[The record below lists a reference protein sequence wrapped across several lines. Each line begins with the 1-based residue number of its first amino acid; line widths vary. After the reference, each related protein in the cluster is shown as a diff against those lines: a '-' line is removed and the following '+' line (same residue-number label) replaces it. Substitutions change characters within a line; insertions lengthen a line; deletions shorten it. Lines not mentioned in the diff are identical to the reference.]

1 MAKNDRK
8 RQARK
13 REAALRESREKG
25 LERLER
31 ELHNQVAPSTE
42 VSPFNEDK
50 VRRSKRLA
58 HNRRGKAKRRGGN
71 A

>member
-1 MAKNDRK
+1 MTRNERV

-13 REAALRESREKG
+13 RDLALREHREKK
-25 LERLER
+25 LDRLER

-42 VSPFNEDK
+42 VSPFNEHK

-58 HNRRGKAKRRGGN
+58 HNRRHKARRRGGDG
-71 A
+71 